1 MTRELPARFRLGR
14 TIALAG
20 VVFAI
25 SLAIISMS
33 LLAFNLVPQIFPT
46 LLSSTSPPV
55 ALLDTGD
62 CNMHSEKIASMI
74 QQAQA
79 AWMTGDAEGFAALF
93 TEDGEFVVPGQVYRG
108 AEEIR
113 SVTADFTATHD
124 VQIQIRRIIAEGEQ
138 AAVEWRWEDIETATG
153 KRSTADDVIVVDFQ
167 EDQIK
172 RWREYIDDK
181 S

>member
-1 MTRELPARFRLGR
+1 M
-14 TIALAG
+14 
-20 VVFAI
+20 AI

-33 LLAFNLVPQIFPT
+33 LLALNLVPQIFPT
-46 LLSSTSPPV
+46 LLSSSSPSV
-55 ALLDTGD
+55 ALLDTGN
-62 CNMHSEKIASMI
+62 CNMHSEKIDSII

-79 AWMTGDAEGFAALF
+79 AWMTDDPDAFTALF
-93 TEDGEFVVPGQVYRG
+93 REDGEFVVPGQVYRG

-113 SVTADFTATHD
+113 SVMAAFTATHR

-138 AAVEWRWEDIETATG
+138 AAVEWRWEDTETATG